1 MEKEVVMFGDVVKG
15 TVKRWKIILTV
26 ICLTTITGIL
36 LALNSSTTEKF
47 IGNTKLYVNENITET
62 VEVEKKDMMPTYM
75 ELLKSRGFIEKVIDD
90 TNYKLKYEQVLNVL
104 QSRWVVNTNFIVLEY
119 TANNKK
125 QVKDIMNSVVDNFTV
140 AVKKFNKDASI
151 NSVDDL
157 NIITVTEGRNP
168 IKIIILAII
177 GGIVLG
183 CGLAFVLE
191 CINRTYRTKGELERD
206 LEINSLGMIPN
217 LKKNNKSNDNLNE
230 VYNSLAVTIKQNAV
244 KYGKKSFVVTSSVKG
259 EGVTTIA
266 KNLSLSLSNMNE
278 KVLLVDCNLRNSNIA
293 KEFNIS
299 NIKGISDVVI
309 NNENIE
315 KAIIKYNENIDIL
328 PSGTKINN
336 PTEVLNSDKIQE
348 LLYKM
353 KEKYEFI
360 IIDSSSIQG
369 VTDTHLILGD
379 VDGVILVVKAEK
391 TSKLLVR
398 DSVKVINKLGEN
410 LFGVIFNGADT
421 FRNKFY

>member
-1 MEKEVVMFGDVVKG
+1 MEKEVVMFDDVLKG

-75 ELLKSRGFIEKVIDD
+75 ELLKGRGFIEKVIDD

-230 VYNSLAVTIKQNAV
+230 VYNSLAVTIKQNAI

>member
-15 TVKRWKIILTV
+15 TIKRWRIILVV
-26 ICLTTITGIL
+26 ICLTTIAGIL
-36 LALNSSTTEKF
+36 LALSGSTTEKF
-47 IGNTKLYVNENITET
+47 TGNTKLYVNENIPET

-75 ELLKSRGFIEKVIDD
+75 ELLKSRGFTEKVIDD

-119 TANNKK
+119 TANDKK

-140 AVKKFNKDASI
+140 AVKEFNKDASI

-230 VYNSLAVTIKQNAV
+230 VYNSLAVTLKQNAI
-244 KYGKKSFVVTSSVKG
+244 KDNKKSFVVTSSVKG

-278 KVLLVDCNLRNSNIA
+278 KVLLVDCNLRDSNIA

-299 NIKGISDVVI
+299 NLKGISDVVI
-309 NNENIE
+309 DNENIE
-315 KAIIKYNENIDIL
+315 KVITKYNENIDIL

-360 IIDSSSIQG
+360 IIDSPSIQG
-369 VTDTHLILGD
+369 VTDTHLILGN
-379 VDGVILVVKAEK
+379 VDGAILVVKAEK

-398 DSVKVINKLGEN
+398 DSVKIINELGEN
-410 LFGVIFNGADT
+410 LVGVVFNGADT

>member
-1 MEKEVVMFGDVVKG
+1 MEKEVVMFGDVLKG
-15 TVKRWKIILTV
+15 TVKRWKIILIV

>member
-230 VYNSLAVTIKQNAV
+230 VYNSLAVTIKQNAI

>member
-1 MEKEVVMFGDVVKG
+1 MEKEVVMFGDVLKG
-15 TVKRWKIILTV
+15 TVKRWKIILIV

-75 ELLKSRGFIEKVIDD
+75 ELLKGRGFIEKVIDD

>member
-1 MEKEVVMFGDVVKG
+1 
-15 TVKRWKIILTV
+15 
-26 ICLTTITGIL
+26 
-36 LALNSSTTEKF
+36 
-47 IGNTKLYVNENITET
+47 
-62 VEVEKKDMMPTYM
+62 
-75 ELLKSRGFIEKVIDD
+75 
-90 TNYKLKYEQVLNVL
+90 
-104 QSRWVVNTNFIVLEY
+104 
-119 TANNKK
+119 
-125 QVKDIMNSVVDNFTV
+125 MNSVVDNFTV
-140 AVKKFNKDASI
+140 AVKEFNKDASI

-230 VYNSLAVTIKQNAV
+230 VYNSLAVTLKQNAI
-244 KYGKKSFVVTSSVKG
+244 KDNKKSFVVTSSVKG

-278 KVLLVDCNLRNSNIA
+278 KVLLVDCNLRDSNIA

-299 NIKGISDVVI
+299 NLKGISDVVI
-309 NNENIE
+309 DNENIE
-315 KAIIKYNENIDIL
+315 KVITKYNENIDIL

-360 IIDSSSIQG
+360 IIDSPSIQG
-369 VTDTHLILGD
+369 VTDTHLILGN
-379 VDGVILVVKAEK
+379 VDGAILVVKAEK

-398 DSVKVINKLGEN
+398 DSVKIINELGEN
-410 LFGVIFNGADT
+410 LVGVVFNGADT

>member
-15 TVKRWKIILTV
+15 TVKRWKIILIV

>member
-15 TVKRWKIILTV
+15 TIKRWRIILVV
-26 ICLTTITGIL
+26 ICLTTIAGIL
-36 LALNSSTTEKF
+36 LALSGSTTEKF
-47 IGNTKLYVNENITET
+47 TGNTKLYVNENIPET

-75 ELLKSRGFIEKVIDD
+75 EILKSRGFIEKVIDD

-119 TANNKK
+119 TANDKK

-140 AVKKFNKDASI
+140 AVKEFNKDASI

-157 NIITVTEGRNP
+157 NIITITEGRNP

-230 VYNSLAVTIKQNAV
+230 VYNSLAVTLKQNAI
-244 KYGKKSFVVTSSVKG
+244 KDNKKSFVVTSSVKG

-278 KVLLVDCNLRNSNIA
+278 KVLLVDCNLRDSNIA

-299 NIKGISDVVI
+299 NLKGISDVVI
-309 NNENIE
+309 DNENIE
-315 KAIIKYNENIDIL
+315 KVITKYNENIDIL

-360 IIDSSSIQG
+360 IIDSPSIQG
-369 VTDTHLILGD
+369 VTDTHLILGN
-379 VDGVILVVKAEK
+379 VDGAILVVKAEK
-391 TSKLLVR
+391 TSKSLVR
-398 DSVKVINKLGEN
+398 DSVKVINELGEN
-410 LFGVIFNGADT
+410 LVGVVFNGADT

>member
-15 TVKRWKIILTV
+15 TVKRWKVILIV